1 MRPTTLLGLAFVG
14 IFGFL
19 VVTSFGEQ
27 VSGWETF
34 EDATASGQTA
44 HVVGTWDRDAPAV
57 YDPARNV
64 FSFVMTDTAG
74 VTRPVVYANTKP
86 ANFEDA
92 ERVVVRGQMAASGEV
107 FEAEH
112 ILVKCPSKYNEMQDL
127 EGGHPD
133 DIPREGYPAPA
144 ADVPVTSSSSRR

>member
-1 MRPTTLLGLAFVG
+1 MRFSTLLGLAFVG

-19 VVTSFGEQ
+19 VITSFGDQ
-27 VSGWETF
+27 VGGWETF
-34 EDATASGQTA
+34 EDAAASGREA
-44 HVVGTWDRDAPAV
+44 HVVGTWVKDAPSG

-64 FSFVMTDTAG
+64 FTFTMADTAG
-74 VTRPVVYANTKP
+74 AVRPVVYANPKP

-92 ERVVVRGQMAASGEV
+92 ERVVVQGRIAQAAAGEV

-112 ILVKCPSKYNEMQDL
+112 ILVKCPSKYNEAREF

-133 DIPREGYPAPA
+133 DIPRSAPE
-144 ADVPVTSSSSRR
+144 VPVTTTATTL